1 MRFTVFF
8 LLISLLGL
16 CGCNSGKVLIN
27 GEWTEVLSPRE
38 EQILIGTARATL
50 AKNKRLTAQEREF
63 IKRQEPELKIRYT
76 GDRTG
81 DANFIW
87 QMPDKRVTLLMRG
100 TFFSHTAQ
108 WVMKVYNKG
117 PEVLDFS
124 KQTDPAVEKK

>member
-100 TFFSHTAQ
+100 TIFSNTAQ